1 MLAFLNLLRE
11 KYEGAEGYAQQYC
24 GLTTEDIQTIRRN
37 LLVNSK
43 LQICAHLPSCARM
56 RNYLS

>member
-24 GLTTEDIQTIRRN
+24 GLTAEDIHTIRRN
-37 LLVNSK
+37 MLVNSK
-43 LQICAHLPSCARM
+43 L
-56 RNYLS
+56 